1 MELMIRNSL
10 GNIKAKALRKKGIV
24 PGVLYGKNMEPI
36 SVAVDKKELKRVYQQ
51 KKESEVFDINLD
63 GQTHTVYIHEVQRDV
78 IDDKEFTH
86 FDLHKVTNEDFIH
99 THVPVVLVNK
109 DEIESQG
116 LVVQQQLLDVE
127 VKYPVYNTTKQINA
141 DMSQLYNGGSL
152 TVADL
157 AVPQG
162 VSVLEDTNAIVA
174 SVSYPKMYEP
184 VEDIDEAE

>member
-1 MELMIRNSL
+1 MELIARSSL
-10 GNIKAKALRKKGIV
+10 GNVKAKALRKRGLV
-24 PGVLYGKNMEPI
+24 PGVLYGKNMNPI
-36 SVAVDKKELKRVYQQ
+36 SVVLDKKDLKKIYQE
-51 KKESEVFDINLD
+51 KRENEVFDVNLN

-78 IDDKEFTH
+78 IDDKEFIH

-109 DEIESQG
+109 DQIESQG

-127 VKYPVYNTTKQINA
+127 VKYPVYNKTTEINV

-157 AVPQG
+157 TVPQG
-162 VSVLEDTNAIVA
+162 VSVLNDRNAIVA
-174 SVSYPKMYEP
+174 SVSYPKMHEP
-184 VEDIDEAE
+184 IEDIDEVE